1 MEYGYTKLAN
11 GNVQLTLTGDDYAI
25 LLTLLGF
32 AMRNIEDSA
41 AAVSLDRS
49 LEMVNRINTGN
60 PRFRRISRW
69 QDLST
74 RELVR
79 EQPQL

>member
-1 MEYGYTKLAN
+1 MEYGYTKLAH
-11 GNVQLTLTGDDYAI
+11 GNVQLTVTEDDYAI

-32 AMRNIEDSA
+32 ALRNIEDSA
-41 AAVSLDRS
+41 AALSLERS
-49 LEMVNRINTGN
+49 LEMVNRINAGN
-60 PRFRRISRW
+60 PRFRPICRW

-79 EQPQL
+79 K